1 MMSFIIQKSEY
12 LQQRLP
18 FHYRVSKTQQEKIEI
33 YFLFLF

>member
-18 FHYRVSKTQQEKIEI
+18 FHYRVSKTVKPNKKK
-33 YFLFLF
+33 